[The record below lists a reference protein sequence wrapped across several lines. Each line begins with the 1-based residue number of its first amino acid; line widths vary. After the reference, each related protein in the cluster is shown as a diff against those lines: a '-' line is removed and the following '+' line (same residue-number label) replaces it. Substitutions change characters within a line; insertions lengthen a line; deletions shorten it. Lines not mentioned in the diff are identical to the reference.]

1 MTLADNI
8 IHAESQRTVYVSQTR
23 SYGKRALR
31 RADSTTLLAGT
42 VTEPRELPS
51 VMGSTE
57 EAWSELATRSQSV
70 ATHWYPPLLQ
80 PHPHTRDLIDRT
92 LVYFENR
99 YREDISVL
107 SRAEDYQLP
116 ATLDHITD
124 RSPAIQD
131 RVLSTWNSLGAWI
144 IKMRFQVHRQGEAR
158 CQTSPTTTIIAQV
171 SEHWDHRSWY
181 SITAT
186 ALPRL
191 CLVQRFFNRCTSPML
206 VHSSTIRLGSLA
218 FGQSTM
224 LMKSPCGHP
233 DPRRRQTVESKASVV
248 CTGDGSFGMV
258 L

>member
-70 ATHWYPPLLQ
+70 ATQWYPPLPQ
-80 PHPHTRDLIDRT
+80 PHPHTRDLIDRA
-92 LVYFENR
+92 LVNFENR

-116 ATLDHITD
+116 ATLDHIID

-131 RVLSTWNSLGAWI
+131 WVLLTWNSLGAWI
-144 IKMRFQVHRQGEAR
+144 IKMKFQVHRQGNAR
-158 CQTSPTTTIIAQV
+158 YLTLPITTIIAQ
-171 SEHWDHRSWY
+171 SH
-181 SITAT
+181 
-186 ALPRL
+186 
-191 CLVQRFFNRCTSPML
+191 
-206 VHSSTIRLGSLA
+206 
-218 FGQSTM
+218 
-224 LMKSPCGHP
+224 
-233 DPRRRQTVESKASVV
+233 
-248 CTGDGSFGMV
+248 
-258 L
+258 